1 MDGHLDGTLVARMR
15 EYLAAGTAMDLA
27 ALEALY
33 DEEFENVRTDEAGRV
48 AVLTKAHFTARF
60 RMLAARG
67 EGVADG
73 GTDDVRFLAAGRH
86 GDQGTVVMYRC
97 EDGVP
102 ARYVFV
108 WRREGGRW
116 TTLLREFTFER
127 DVSPLLA
134 LLAAAAAGGSGAG
147 AGAGAGAGSGAGA
160 GGAAVEG

>member
-15 EYLAAGTAMDLA
+15 EYLAAGAAMDLA

-33 DEEFENVRTDEAGRV
+33 DEEFENVRADEAGRV
-48 AVLTKAHFTARF
+48 AVLTKAHFMARF
-60 RMLAARG
+60 RALAARG

-73 GTDDVRFLAAGRH
+73 GTDDVRFLSAGRH
-86 GDQGTVVMYRC
+86 GDQGTVVVYRC

-102 ARYVFV
+102 VRYAFV

-134 LLAAAAAGGSGAG
+134 LLAAAAGGGNARPGGGS
-147 AGAGAGAGSGAGA
+147 SG
-160 GGAAVEG
+160 